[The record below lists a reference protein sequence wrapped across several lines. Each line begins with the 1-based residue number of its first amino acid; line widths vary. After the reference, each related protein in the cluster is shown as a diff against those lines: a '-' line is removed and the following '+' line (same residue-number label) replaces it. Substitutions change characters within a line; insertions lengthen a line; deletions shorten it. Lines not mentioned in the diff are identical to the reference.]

1 MLTRAG
7 WPAGDMK
14 AAVLLLFLSIAL
26 PVQGSTRLYY
36 LGIVETQWD
45 YFPSW
50 RDPPDFGKAN
60 CTHGLGSILKK
71 AVYKQ
76 YHDASYSVE
85 VSQPAWL
92 GFLGPII
99 KAEVGDQI
107 IIHLKNFASRPYSIH
122 PHGVHYEKDSEG
134 SLYPDQTFGK
144 NKLDDAIAP
153 SGSHT
158 YTWTVTDEHTP
169 TEDDPGCLTWIYHS
183 HVDAPRDISSGLIG
197 PLLTC
202 KKGILDGVSLARL
215 DVDKDFILMF
225 MNVDEN
231 LSWYLDENIEK
242 FCSDHEDVDKESE
255 DFTAGNKK
263 HSINGYMNGS
273 LPGLEMCVGST
284 VSWHLFGMGSEADV
298 HTAFFHGQT
307 LTVRHQRTDVVSLF
321 PATFVTAN
329 MHPSNAGK
337 WLLSCQV
344 NEHLAAGMKAMMEV
358 KECFRTFSTNPLT
371 EKIRHYYIA
380 AKEVM
385 WNYGPLGID
394 GETKESLLKENSYS
408 EIFFKHDSSKVGG
421 TYVKARYAEFTDGT
435 FQTEKN
441 QTASEKHL
449 GILGPV
455 IQVETGD
462 KVLVTFRNMAS
473 RPYSIQPHGVMYEKK
488 SEGTTYEDGV
498 YKNGASVAPGQ
509 SFTYEWTVPDE
520 IGPTDNDPQCLTRLY
535 YSAVDPVRDTNSG
548 LVGPLVVCRA
558 GTLNATTSQ
567 QEMDKRFFL
576 LFAKFDENL
585 SWYLTQSL
593 VNASLNPEE
602 TDTEDSSFR
611 ESNLM
616 HAING
621 FMYANLPGLE
631 LCLKSNVYW
640 HIMGVGSEV
649 DIHGVVFQGN
659 SVEIN
664 GRHKDSVALMPHT
677 FATAFMQPDNVGTFG
692 IVCQTSGHFLAG
704 MKLEYRVAQC
714 GHEDQPSK
722 EFSNVRIVYIAA
734 EELEWDYSPDRS
746 WELKKVN
753 KSMQDSYGHV
763 FVGQEE
769 GLIGSKYQKVVYRE
783 YIDGTFTQRKA
794 RGQSEEHLGILG
806 PLIRAEVGDVILI
819 IFKNKASRHY
829 SIHAHGVQE
838 PNKGNVSATRPGEI
852 VTYRWNALERS
863 GPGPGDSACLTWVYY
878 SMVDPVKDLH
888 SGLVGP
894 LVICKKGTL
903 MDGGIRRDIDR
914 DFSLLFLI
922 FDENQSWYLNK
933 NVELYTGKQVDQI
946 HMEDERFQESNKMHA
961 INGKVYANLHE
972 LQMYEGERVD
982 WYLIGL
988 GQDIDMHTVHFHAET
1003 FTYKDGKRYRG
1014 DVFDLFPATFQ
1025 TVEMV
1030 MSNPGTWLLHCH
1042 VSDHVHAGMET
1053 VYTVLPRKG
1062 MKITTNNSG
1071 KDTQGTSGTVALL
1084 GIPLSPGA
1092 AELTLALLFV
1102 GCIVLLIIIMFL
1114 VSLHCILSQQKK
1126 PDRDYLQPLS
1136 LRTF

>member
-1 MLTRAG
+1 MELNSG
-7 WPAGDMK
+7 WSANPATN
-14 AAVLLLFLSIAL
+14 LQI
-26 PVQGSTRLYY
+26 
-36 LGIVETQWD
+36 
-45 YFPSW
+45 FP
-50 RDPPDFGKAN
+50 
-60 CTHGLGSILKK
+60 
-71 AVYKQ
+71 
-76 YHDASYSVE
+76 
-85 VSQPAWL
+85 
-92 GFLGPII
+92 
-99 KAEVGDQI
+99 
-107 IIHLKNFASRPYSIH
+107 
-122 PHGVHYEKDSEG
+122 
-134 SLYPDQTFGK
+134 
-144 NKLDDAIAP
+144 
-153 SGSHT
+153 
-158 YTWTVTDEHTP
+158 
-169 TEDDPGCLTWIYHS
+169 
-183 HVDAPRDISSGLIG
+183 
-197 PLLTC
+197 
-202 KKGILDGVSLARL
+202 
-215 DVDKDFILMF
+215 
-225 MNVDEN
+225 
-231 LSWYLDENIEK
+231 
-242 FCSDHEDVDKESE
+242 
-255 DFTAGNKK
+255 
-263 HSINGYMNGS
+263 SINGYMHGS
-273 LPGLEMCVGST
+273 LPGLEMCVGSA

-329 MHPSNAGK
+329 MYPSNAGK

-344 NEHLAAGMKAMMEV
+344 NEHLA
-358 KECFRTFSTNPLT
+358 
-371 EKIRHYYIA
+371 
-380 AKEVM
+380 
-385 WNYGPLGID
+385 
-394 GETKESLLKENSYS
+394 
-408 EIFFKHDSSKVGG
+408 
-421 TYVKARYAEFTDGT
+421 
-435 FQTEKN
+435 
-441 QTASEKHL
+441 
-449 GILGPV
+449 GPV

-462 KVLVTFRNMAS
+462 KVLVTFLNMAS

-488 SEGTTYEDGV
+488 SEGTSYEDGV

-520 IGPTDNDPQCLTRLY
+520 VGPTDNDPQCLTRLY

-593 VNASLNPEE
+593 VNASLNLEE

-631 LCLKSNVYW
+631 LCLKNNVYW
-640 HIMGVGSEV
+640 HLMGMGSEV

-704 MKLEYRVAQC
+704 MKLEYQVAQC
-714 GHEDQPSK
+714 GHEDKPSK
-722 EFSNVRIVYIAA
+722 EFSNVRTVYIAA

-746 WELKKVN
+746 WELKKFN

-838 PNKGNVSATRPGEI
+838 PNKGNVLATRPGEM
-852 VTYRWNALERS
+852 VTYRWNVLERS

-894 LVICKKGTL
+894 LVICRKGTL
-903 MDGGIRRDIDR
+903 MGGGIRRDIHR

-933 NVELYTGKQVDQI
+933 NMELYMGKQVDQI
-946 HMEDERFQESNKMHA
+946 HIEDERFQESNKMHA
-961 INGKVYANLHE
+961 INGKVYANLHG
-972 LQMYEGERVD
+972 LQMYKGERVD

-1003 FTYKDGKRYRG
+1003 FTYNDGKRYRG

-1030 MSNPGTWLLHCH
+1030 TSNPGTWLLHCH
-1042 VSDHVHAGMET
+1042 VADHVHAGMET
-1053 VYTVLPRKG
+1053 VYTVLPE
-1062 MKITTNNSG
+1062 

-1114 VSLHCILSQQKK
+1114 VTLHCILSQQKK